1 MAEEKEEFD
10 LRVQLR
16 QLAKDYFPRMTK
28 TPKLKIQRL
37 GDEEYEDAPA
47 WLNALRGI
55 VYIDERVYTFQEKL
69 TKILILH
76 ELIHYQLY
84 LESPIG
90 DQKTCAV
97 KVGAFQWEV
106 APPGN
111 WFVPPSSN
119 RSGDGGNEVVRA
131 FGEKGRFSGSASMQV
146 VI

>member
-55 VYIDERVYTFQEKL
+55 VYIDERVYTFHVIDHL
-69 TKILILH
+69 
-76 ELIHYQLY
+76 
-84 LESPIG
+84 
-90 DQKTCAV
+90 KT
-97 KVGAFQWEV
+97 
-106 APPGN
+106 
-111 WFVPPSSN
+111 
-119 RSGDGGNEVVRA
+119 
-131 FGEKGRFSGSASMQV
+131 
-146 VI
+146 